1 MTKTMLGSIAVILC
15 GVLLMPLLVDTTAP
29 FALAPVPPAHQLA
42 VAELA
47 SGQ

>member
-15 GVLLMPLLVDTTAP
+15 GVLLMPLLVDTTGP
-29 FALAPVPPAHQLA
+29 SALGPVPAAHQLS

-47 SGQ
+47 SGR